1 MKPREAF
8 SILATALLIGTV
20 IAQDQLFEC
29 PRGKEMYPYFVVL
42 QCGSLTKSHV
52 DTLFSSFYLIPY
64 RVTSNHFILHFL
76 VMKENMRVV
85 VCQKM
90 SL

>member
-29 PRGKEMYPYFVVL
+29 PRGKENEYIFVCTV
-42 QCGSLTKSHV
+42 V
-52 DTLFSSFYLIPY
+52 DKCSVRY
-64 RVTSNHFILHFL
+64 
-76 VMKENMRVV
+76 
-85 VCQKM
+85 
-90 SL
+90 

>member
-29 PRGKEMYPYFVVL
+29 PRGKKKYALWYIYFGLLSKIKPCHVSFSRFEENTDKDMIFLRHKIKEKCVWQNVREM
-42 QCGSLTKSHV
+42 
-52 DTLFSSFYLIPY
+52 
-64 RVTSNHFILHFL
+64 ILL
-76 VMKENMRVV
+76 
-85 VCQKM
+85 
-90 SL
+90 S